1 MTVSCAPIM
10 QRYEKAL
17 ELTHAM
23 LEAAQ
28 KSDWERL
35 IALEQEREAIIDQ
48 LRELDRDPGRD
59 ASVRRRKR
67 ELIGDIMRCDEQVQ
81 VLTQDWMRE
90 LREVLGSIGAEQKLS
105 RSCGP

>member
-17 ELTHAM
+17 ELTRAM

-35 IALEQEREAIIDQ
+35 IALEQERGAIIDQ

-90 LREVLGSIGAEQKLS
+90 LREVLGSIGAEQRLS